1 MNLNKAFKKRN
12 KLQEELGALK
22 DMLSSRIIIKEVNE
36 QENKLLLNGLSCEE
50 WLEAINNKAKELE
63 KLVIAIDKANEP
75 IKPLLSKLS
84 IYKAQRAFLLRVN
97 RYISDTTLKKY
108 YPETDK
114 TVYYE
119 PTIKQEKVLNNIDS
133 LTRKIEDL
141 EEEIQKLNSSTQ
153 VIIEE

>member
-12 KLQEELGALK
+12 KLQEELGTLR

-50 WLEAINNKAKELE
+50 WLEAINNKALELE
-63 KLVIAIDKANEP
+63 KLIVAIDKANEP

-97 RYISDTTLKKY
+97 SYISDTTLKKY
-108 YPETDK
+108 YPERDK
-114 TVYYE
+114 TFYYE
-119 PTIKQEKVLNNIDS
+119 PTIKQEKVLNDIAS
-133 LTRKIEDL
+133 LTKKIEVL